1 MQPQTVK
8 NAAKLIYEE
17 GWWIFLLEKI
27 IAIIIILAILLLIS
41 LFICTVVRCKKSR
54 KKVKGMCNS
63 HKNRLLNELSE
74 PFGFCY
80 IPPNPDRGTLATRPD
95 MTLYVDRVVLAGP
108 LAAA

>member
-1 MQPQTVK
+1 M
-8 NAAKLIYEE
+8 
-17 GWWIFLLEKI
+17 LEKI

-54 KKVKGMCNS
+54 KKVKVMCNS
-63 HKNRLLNELSE
+63 QKNRLLNELSE

-80 IPPNPDRGTLATRPD
+80 IPANPDRGTLATRPD

-108 LAAA
+108 LAVA